1 MSEIAEKV
9 VALHEALDNAGLPHA
24 FGGALALGWCTH
36 DPRGTSDIDVNVF
49 VAPDAAEIVVAAMP
63 AGVLCPPERLELLRR
78 DGQVRLR
85 WDLVPVDIFLNTTSF
100 HAQAAA
106 RAHVEPF
113 AGAAIPFLACAD
125 LAVFKV
131 FFNRTRDWADLEDMA
146 TAKTIDHAELR
157 RVVAELLG
165 AEDERLTR
173 LDGLPW

>member
-49 VAPDAAEIVVAAMP
+49 VAPDAAGTVVAALP
-63 AGVLCPPERLELLRR
+63 SGVECQPDRLELLRR
-78 DGQVRLR
+78 DGQARLR
-85 WDLVPVDIFLNTTSF
+85 WGAVPVDIFLSTTPF
-100 HAQAAA
+100 HALAAE
-106 RAHVEPF
+106 RAQVEPF

-131 FFNRTRDWADLEDMA
+131 NFGRTRDWADLEDMA
-146 TAKTIDHAELR
+146 AAKTIDHLELR
-157 RVVAELLG
+157 RVIAELLD
-165 AEDERLTR
+165 AEEERLTR
-173 LDGLPW
+173 IDGLPW